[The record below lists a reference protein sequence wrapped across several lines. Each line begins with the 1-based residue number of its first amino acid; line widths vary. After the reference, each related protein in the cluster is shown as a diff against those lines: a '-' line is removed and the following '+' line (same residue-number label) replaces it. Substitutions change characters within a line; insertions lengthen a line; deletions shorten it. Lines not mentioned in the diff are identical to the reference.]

1 MPGRPRERSTKSPVA
16 GFLEDHPHSL
26 FHGDETVTDFTASN
40 APNAQALTNILIS
53 VKAVWLSGH
62 DPWDFEFMGES
73 FSARI
78 YDSEFLARVE
88 NREFAFGHGDLLR
101 VNALLTMNTKRTK
114 RNWSIVKVWDHISA
128 TKDPDPF

>member
-1 MPGRPRERSTKSPVA
+1 M
-16 GFLEDHPHSL
+16 
-26 FHGDETVTDFTASN
+26 TDFTASN

-101 VNALLTMNTKRTK
+101 VNALLTMTKVGTRT
-114 RNWSIVKVWDHISA
+114 WSIVKVWEHISPNE
-128 TKDPDPF
+128 PDPF

>member
-1 MPGRPRERSTKSPVA
+1 M
-16 GFLEDHPHSL
+16 
-26 FHGDETVTDFTASN
+26 TDFTAGN

-88 NREFAFGHGDLLR
+88 NRDFAFGHGDLLR
-101 VNALLTMNTKRTK
+101 VNALLTMNTRRTK